1 MKFSYTYSFIAI
13 IFSVLLFTGCANE
26 SYQQAIPKESTAL
39 VSFDA
44 NQMSGI
50 NNKTLLR
57 TILKMKNLDESGIDF
72 TQKIYLFTS
81 PDGNLGICAKVDN
94 ADKISTMLQ
103 RMGSESASFRDAFFS
118 TIRDSWMVGYN
129 KQSLLIMGPIPLTKQ
144 EEAKAT
150 IAKYLQQ
157 DEEESILAS
166 PIYQVLDSLDSPM
179 TLVAQAQALPD
190 KIIAPLMLGAP
201 KDATTTDVLIA
212 AKMKVEKGCWY
223 VEGSPFS
230 WNKRINQTIQESK
243 KIYRPIQGKYIEAM
257 PDTAL
262 FGMFVNVDG
271 KQFLPILQNNKSLQV
286 LLTGINQA
294 IDLDNIIRSV
304 NGDMS
309 VVIPQY
315 EQQNIS
321 ISMAAQLAHSKWL
334 ADVDYWKQSVP
345 AGGKLTDWNK
355 HAFVYTN
362 GKTRFFFGVTDSL
375 QFYSGATPQ
384 EASNSIKASNHPF
397 ESSILH
403 QIKGE
408 KMVMIINVR
417 DYRNERLS
425 MITDLLRPVFGNI
438 HTLVYKLN

>member
-1 MKFSYTYSFIAI
+1 
-13 IFSVLLFTGCANE
+13 
-26 SYQQAIPKESTAL
+26 
-39 VSFDA
+39 
-44 NQMSGI
+44 
-50 NNKTLLR
+50 
-57 TILKMKNLDESGIDF
+57 
-72 TQKIYLFTS
+72 
-81 PDGNLGICAKVDN
+81 
-94 ADKISTMLQ
+94 
-103 RMGSESASFRDAFFS
+103 MGDVRVRFYFFR
-118 TIRDSWMVGYN
+118 
-129 KQSLLIMGPIPLTKQ
+129 
-144 EEAKAT
+144 
-150 IAKYLQQ
+150 
-157 DEEESILAS
+157 
-166 PIYQVLDSLDSPM
+166 
-179 TLVAQAQALPD
+179 
-190 KIIAPLMLGAP
+190 
-201 KDATTTDVLIA
+201 
-212 AKMKVEKGCWY
+212 
-223 VEGSPFS
+223 
-230 WNKRINQTIQESK
+230 
-243 KIYRPIQGKYIEAM
+243 KIYRPIQGKYIAAM

-345 AGGKLTDWNK
+345 AGGRLTDWNK

-362 GKTRFFFGVTDSL
+362 GKTRFFFGVTDNL

-384 EASNSIKASNHPF
+384 EALNSIKASSHPF

>member
-103 RMGSESASFRDAFFS
+103 RMGSESVSFRDAFFS

-150 IAKYLQQ
+150 IAKHLQQ

-190 KIIAPLMLGAP
+190 KIIAP
-201 KDATTTDVLIA
+201 
-212 AKMKVEKGCWY
+212 
-223 VEGSPFS
+223 
-230 WNKRINQTIQESK
+230 
-243 KIYRPIQGKYIEAM
+243 
-257 PDTAL
+257 
-262 FGMFVNVDG
+262 
-271 KQFLPILQNNKSLQV
+271 
-286 LLTGINQA
+286 
-294 IDLDNIIRSV
+294 
-304 NGDMS
+304 
-309 VVIPQY
+309 
-315 EQQNIS
+315 
-321 ISMAAQLAHSKWL
+321 
-334 ADVDYWKQSVP
+334 
-345 AGGKLTDWNK
+345 
-355 HAFVYTN
+355 
-362 GKTRFFFGVTDSL
+362 
-375 QFYSGATPQ
+375 
-384 EASNSIKASNHPF
+384 
-397 ESSILH
+397 
-403 QIKGE
+403 
-408 KMVMIINVR
+408 
-417 DYRNERLS
+417 
-425 MITDLLRPVFGNI
+425 
-438 HTLVYKLN
+438 